1 MSTSP
6 SAQEGGSTQAP
17 QQPQQQGQSSSGP
30 KQQQGSAPV
39 IRDWASI

>member
-6 SAQEGGSTQAP
+6 SAQQGGSTQAP
-17 QQPQQQGQSSSGP
+17 QQPQQQSQSTNGP
-30 KQQQGSAPV
+30 KQQGSAPV